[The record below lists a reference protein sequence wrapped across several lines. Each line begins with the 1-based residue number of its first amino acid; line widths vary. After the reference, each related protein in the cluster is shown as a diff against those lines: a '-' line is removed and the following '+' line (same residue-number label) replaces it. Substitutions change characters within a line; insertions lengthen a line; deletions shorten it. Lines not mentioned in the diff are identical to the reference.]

1 MLDGSPAEVL
11 DNEHV
16 KPGKGQAFNRIKA
29 RNMVTGRVVTKTYP
43 SGASVDLADVHESD
57 MRMLYADH
65 EGWHFMDDTTF
76 DQLTV
81 TSDQMKEAKR
91 WLVDGAVATIVVW
104 QGKVLSVVPQT
115 FVELDISECAPNAKG
130 DTVSGGTKVAVLE
143 TGHEIKVPLFIEQ
156 GEKIKIDTR
165 SGEYVSRA

>member
-91 WLVDGAVATIVVW
+91 WLVDGAVATIVV
-104 QGKVLSVVPQT
+104 
-115 FVELDISECAPNAKG
+115 
-130 DTVSGGTKVAVLE
+130 
-143 TGHEIKVPLFIEQ
+143 
-156 GEKIKIDTR
+156 
-165 SGEYVSRA
+165 